1 MLTYG
6 LNSASVLAQVNIGT
20 NPASI
25 LGIFLAIAGAGL
37 YFLRTVR
44 PELSRDQDIF
54 FAAVGLL
61 CGFIFIFQGWRL
73 DPILQFG
80 QLLLVGTTVYFA
92 YESIRLR
99 GIATQ
104 QAKRTTPIVDRDRD
118 VSDRYDYDDRGRY
131 GAEVEDYDRDPLPY
145 DPYYED
151 ERPTSRPQI
160 RGSRD
165 SRPSRSEYYD
175 DPAPRRP
182 ERRTNIE
189 RIEDDRPPRRRISSS
204 KRNASRSTS
213 RLEKSDWDTS
223 PRPPAD
229 DWDNNSPTEERRT
242 PRRSSD
248 RPDRPTRRRSDDDII
263 SQPRTSSRKRRPRRD
278 ADSRRDLDSRR
289 ERGGMDEVI
298 PTDYED
304 YNPIVRLEDEK
315 DEPPEVKLD
324 DE

>member
-1 MLTYG
+1 MLTFG

-54 FAAVGLL
+54 FAAAGLL
-61 CGFIFIFQGWRL
+61 SGFLFIFQGWRS
-73 DPILQFG
+73 DRILQFG
-80 QLLLVGTTVYFA
+80 QLSLVGTTVYFA
-92 YESIRLR
+92 YERIRLR

-104 QAKRTTPIVDRDRD
+104 QAKRSTPIVDCARY

-160 RGSRD
+160 RGGRD
-165 SRPSRSEYYD
+165 SRSSRNEYYD

-182 ERRTNIE
+182 ERRNVE
-189 RIEDDRPPRRRISSS
+189 RIEDDRPPRRRISSA
-204 KRNASRSTS
+204 KRTPSRSTS
-213 RLEKSDWDTS
+213 RLEKSDWDAS
-223 PRPPAD
+223 PRPPVD
-229 DWDNNSPTEERRT
+229 DWDNSPAEERRT

-248 RPDRPTRRRSDDDII
+248 RPTRRRSDGDII
-263 SQPRTSSRKRRPRRD
+263 QPRTAKKRRPRRD
-278 ADSRRDLDSRR
+278 SDSRR

>member
-6 LNSASVLAQVNIGT
+6 LNSASILAQVNIGT

-25 LGIFLAIAGAGL
+25 LGIFLAVAGAGL

-104 QAKRTTPIVDRDRD
+104 QAKRSTPIVDRERD

-145 DPYYED
+145 DPYYEE
-151 ERPTSRPQI
+151 ERPPRPQI

-165 SRPSRSEYYD
+165 SRASRSEYYD

-182 ERRTNIE
+182 QRRNDIE

-204 KRNASRSTS
+204 RRTTNRSTS
-213 RLEKSDWDTS
+213 RLEQSDWDSSS
-223 PRPPAD
+223 PPID
-229 DWDNNSPTEERRT
+229 SWDNSPTEERRT
-242 PRRSSD
+242 PRRSNE
-248 RPDRPTRRRSDDDII
+248 RPTRRRSEEDII
-263 SQPRTSSRKRRPRRD
+263 QPRTSRTRRPRRD
-278 ADSRRDLDSRR
+278 SDPRR

>member
-37 YFLRTVR
+37 YGLRTVR

-104 QAKRTTPIVDRDRD
+104 QAKRSTPIVDRERD
-118 VSDRYDYDDRGRY
+118 ISDRYDYDDRGKY

-151 ERPTSRPQI
+151 ERPTPRPQI

-165 SRPSRSEYYD
+165 TRPSRSEYYD
-175 DPAPRRP
+175 DRSPRRP
-182 ERRTNIE
+182 ERRNDIE
-189 RIEDDRPPRRRISSS
+189 RIEDDRPPRRRSSTS
-204 KRNASRSTS
+204 SRRTNTRSTS
-213 RLEKSDWDTS
+213 RLEESDWGST
-223 PRPPAD
+223 PPPVD
-229 DWDNNSPTEERRT
+229 DWDNSRTEERRT
-242 PRRSSD
+242 PRRSN
-248 RPDRPTRRRSDDDII
+248 DRPTRRRSDEDII
-263 SQPRTSSRKRRPRRD
+263 QPKTSRKRRPRRD
-278 ADSRRDLDSRR
+278 SDPRR

-298 PTDYED
+298 PTDYEE

-315 DEPPEVKLD
+315 DQPPEVKLD

>member
-1 MLTYG
+1 MLTFG

-104 QAKRTTPIVDRDRD
+104 QAKRSTPIVDRERD
-118 VSDRYDYDDRGRY
+118 VSERYDYDDRGRY
-131 GAEVEDYDRDPLPY
+131 GAEVEDFDRDPLPY
-145 DPYYED
+145 DPYYEE
-151 ERPTSRPQI
+151 ERPPRPQI

-165 SRPSRSEYYD
+165 SRSSRNEYYD
-175 DPAPRRP
+175 DQAPRRL
-182 ERRTNIE
+182 ERRNDLE
-189 RIEDDRPPRRRISSS
+189 RNEEDSSTRRRSSS
-204 KRNASRSTS
+204 SRRTTSRSSS
-213 RLEKSDWDTS
+213 RLEENDWGTS
-223 PRPPAD
+223 SRRVN
-229 DWDNNSPTEERRT
+229 DWDNSPSEERRT
-242 PRRSSD
+242 SRRSS
-248 RPDRPTRRRSDDDII
+248 TRTSRSRSEEDI
-263 SQPRTSSRKRRPRRD
+263 QPRTSRKRRPRRD
-278 ADSRRDLDSRR
+278 SESRP
-289 ERGGMDEVI
+289 ERGFDDVI

-304 YNPIVRLEDEK
+304 YNPLVRLEDEK
-315 DEPPEVKLD
+315 DDSVKLE

>member
-1 MLTYG
+1 MLTFG

-92 YESIRLR
+92 FESIRLR

-104 QAKRTTPIVDRDRD
+104 QAKRSTPIVDRDRD
-118 VSDRYDYDDRGRY
+118 VSDRYDYDDRGKY

-145 DPYYED
+145 DPYYEE
-151 ERPTSRPQI
+151 ERPTQRPQI

-165 SRPSRSEYYD
+165 SRSSRNDYYED
-175 DPAPRRP
+175 QAPRRP
-182 ERRTNIE
+182 ERRNDIE
-189 RIEDDRPPRRRISSS
+189 RIEDDRPPRRRNSSNSSS
-204 KRNASRSTS
+204 SIKRTTNRSTP
-213 RLEKSDWDTS
+213 RLEESDWS
-223 PRPPAD
+223 SESRPID
-229 DWDNNSPTEERRT
+229 DWDNSIAEERRT
-242 PRRSSD
+242 SRRSSS
-248 RPDRPTRRRSDDDII
+248 RPPSSRRTEEDI
-263 SQPRTSSRKRRPRRD
+263 QPRTSKKRRP
-278 ADSRRDLDSRR
+278 SRDLEPRR
-289 ERGGMDEVI
+289 ERGIDEVI

-315 DEPPEVKLD
+315 DNPINLGDLD
-324 DE
+324 K

>member
-25 LGIFLAIAGAGL
+25 LGIFLAVAGAGL

-104 QAKRTTPIVDRDRD
+104 QAKRSTPIVDRERD

-145 DPYYED
+145 DPYYEE
-151 ERPTSRPQI
+151 ERPPRPQI

-165 SRPSRSEYYD
+165 SRASRSEYYD

-182 ERRTNIE
+182 ERRNDIE

-204 KRNASRSTS
+204 KRTNSRSTS
-213 RLEKSDWDTS
+213 RLEKSDWDSSS
-223 PRPPAD
+223 PPID
-229 DWDNNSPTEERRT
+229 SWDNSPTEERRA
-242 PRRSSD
+242 PRRSNE
-248 RPDRPTRRRSDDDII
+248 RPTRPRSEEDII
-263 SQPRTSSRKRRPRRD
+263 QPRTSRKRRPRRD
-278 ADSRRDLDSRR
+278 SDPRR

>member
-1 MLTYG
+1 MLNFG

-20 NPASI
+20 TPVTL
-25 LGIFLAIAGAGL
+25 LGIILAVAGVGL

-54 FAAVGLL
+54 FSAVGLL
-61 CGFIFIFQGWRL
+61 CGFILIFQGWRY
-73 DPILQFG
+73 DPIMQFG
-80 QLLLVGTTVYFA
+80 QFLLTATTVYFA

-104 QAKRTTPIVDRDRD
+104 QAKRSTPIVDRERD
-118 VSDRYDYDDRGRY
+118 VSDRYDYDDRGKY
-131 GAEVEDYDRDPLPY
+131 GAEVEDYDREPLPY

-151 ERPTSRPQI
+151 ERPPSRPQI

-165 SRPSRSEYYD
+165 TRPSRSEYYD
-175 DPAPRRP
+175 DAAPAPRRP
-182 ERRTNIE
+182 ERRNDIE
-189 RIEDDRPPRRRISSS
+189 KIEDDRPSRRRSSS
-204 KRNASRSTS
+204 SSRRTTTRSTP
-213 RLEKSDWDTS
+213 RLSESDWDSS
-223 PRPPAD
+223 PRPPVD
-229 DWDNNSPTEERRT
+229 DWDNSRTEERRT
-242 PRRSSD
+242 PRRTND
-248 RPDRPTRRRSDDDII
+248 RTTRRRSDDDII
-263 SQPRTSSRKRRPRRD
+263 SQPKTSSRKRRPRRD
-278 ADSRRDLDSRR
+278 SEPRR

-298 PTDYED
+298 PTDYEE

>member
-1 MLTYG
+1 MLTFG

-104 QAKRTTPIVDRDRD
+104 QAKRSTPIVDRERD
-118 VSDRYDYDDRGRY
+118 VSERYDYDDRGKY

-145 DPYYED
+145 DPYYEE
-151 ERPTSRPQI
+151 ERPPQRPQI

-165 SRPSRSEYYD
+165 SRSSRNEYYD
-175 DPAPRRP
+175 DQAPRRL
-182 ERRTNIE
+182 ERRSDVDRNE
-189 RIEDDRPPRRRISSS
+189 ENRPPRRRSSSS
-204 KRNASRSTS
+204 KRSTSRSTS
-213 RLEKSDWDTS
+213 RFEENDWGSSSQPVSDWD
-223 PRPPAD
+223 
-229 DWDNNSPTEERRT
+229 NSPSEERRT
-242 PRRSSD
+242 SRRSS
-248 RPDRPTRRRSDDDII
+248 TRTSRSRSEEDI
-263 SQPRTSSRKRRPRRD
+263 QPRTSRKRRPSRD
-278 ADSRRDLDSRR
+278 SESRR
-289 ERGGMDEVI
+289 ERGFDEVI

-315 DEPPEVKLD
+315 DDPVKLE

>member
-1 MLTYG
+1 MLTFG

-104 QAKRTTPIVDRDRD
+104 QAKRSTPIVDRERD

-131 GAEVEDYDRDPLPY
+131 GAEVEDIERDPLPY
-145 DPYYED
+145 DPYYEE
-151 ERPTSRPQI
+151 ERPPRPQI

-165 SRPSRSEYYD
+165 TRSSRSQYYD

-182 ERRTNIE
+182 ERRNDIE
-189 RIEDDRPPRRRISSS
+189 RIEEDRPPRRRNSSSS
-204 KRNASRSTS
+204 KRAANRSTS
-213 RLEKSDWDTS
+213 RLEQSDWDS
-223 PRPPAD
+223 SSRPVD
-229 DWDNNSPTEERRT
+229 DWDNSLTEERRT
-242 PRRSSD
+242 PRRSN
-248 RPDRPTRRRSDDDII
+248 DRPTRPRGEEDII
-263 SQPRTSSRKRRPRRD
+263 QPRTSKKRRPRRD
-278 ADSRRDLDSRR
+278 SDPRR
-289 ERGGMDEVI
+289 ERGVDEVI

-315 DEPPEVKLD
+315 DNPINLD
-324 DE
+324 DIDRDRDR

>member
-1 MLTYG
+1 MLTFG

-104 QAKRTTPIVDRDRD
+104 QAKRSTPIVDRERD
-118 VSDRYDYDDRGRY
+118 VSERYDYDDRGRY

-145 DPYYED
+145 DPYYEE
-151 ERPTSRPQI
+151 ERPQRPQI
-160 RGSRD
+160 RGSKDIRS
-165 SRPSRSEYYD
+165 SRYDYYD
-175 DPAPRRP
+175 DQAPRRP
-182 ERRTNIE
+182 ERRNDVE
-189 RIEDDRPPRRRISSS
+189 RNEEDRPPRRRSSS
-204 KRNASRSTS
+204 SRRSSRSTS
-213 RLEKSDWDTS
+213 RLEDNDWGS
-223 PRPPAD
+223 SSRPVD
-229 DWDNNSPTEERRT
+229 DWDNSPSEERRT
-242 PRRSSD
+242 SRGRSSRTS
-248 RPDRPTRRRSDDDII
+248 RPRIEEDI
-263 SQPRTSSRKRRPRRD
+263 QPRTSRKRRPTRD
-278 ADSRRDLDSRR
+278 SKPRR
-289 ERGGMDEVI
+289 ERTSDEVI

-315 DEPPEVKLD
+315 DNPVKLD

>member
-1 MLTYG
+1 MLTIG

-104 QAKRTTPIVDRDRD
+104 QAKRSTPIVDRDRD
-118 VSDRYDYDDRGRY
+118 VSDRYDYDDRNKY

-145 DPYYED
+145 DPYYEE
-151 ERPTSRPQI
+151 ERPTQRPRI

-165 SRPSRSEYYD
+165 TLSSRNDYYED
-175 DPAPRRP
+175 QAPRRP
-182 ERRTNIE
+182 ERRNDVVRNE
-189 RIEDDRPPRRRISSS
+189 EDTPPRRRSSS
-204 KRNASRSTS
+204 NQRNTNRSNP
-213 RLEKSDWDTS
+213 RLGESDWGS
-223 PRPPAD
+223 ESRPID
-229 DWDNNSPTEERRT
+229 DWDNSISEERRAS
-242 PRRSSD
+242 RRPSSN
-248 RPDRPTRRRSDDDII
+248 RPPSSRRPEEDI
-263 SQPRTSSRKRRPRRD
+263 QPRTSKKRRP
-278 ADSRRDLDSRR
+278 SRDLEPRR
-289 ERGGMDEVI
+289 ERGIDEVI

-315 DEPPEVKLD
+315 DNPINLGDIDK
-324 DE
+324 

>member
-104 QAKRTTPIVDRDRD
+104 QAKRSTPIVDRERG
-118 VSDRYDYDDRGRY
+118 VSNRYDYDDRGKY
-131 GAEVEDYDRDPLPY
+131 DAEVEDYDRDPLPY
-145 DPYYED
+145 DPYYEE
-151 ERPTSRPQI
+151 ERPSRPQI

-165 SRPSRSEYYD
+165 SRPSRNDYYD

-182 ERRTNIE
+182 ERRNDVE
-189 RIEDDRPPRRRISSS
+189 RIEDDRPPRRRISGS
-204 KRNASRSTS
+204 KRTSNRTS
-213 RLEKSDWDTS
+213 RLEKSDWGSS
-223 PRPPAD
+223 PTPLD
-229 DWDNNSPTEERRT
+229 DWDNSSTEERRK
-242 PRRSSD
+242 PRRSNN
-248 RPDRPTRRRSDDDII
+248 RPPRRRSDEDINQNPPI
-263 SQPRTSSRKRRPRRD
+263 SSRKPRPSRD
-278 ADSRRDLDSRR
+278 SESRR
-289 ERGGMDEVI
+289 ERRTDDII
-298 PTDYED
+298 PADYED

>member
-1 MLTYG
+1 MLTFG

-104 QAKRTTPIVDRDRD
+104 QAKRSTPIVDRERD
-118 VSDRYDYDDRGRY
+118 VSERYDYDDRGRY

-145 DPYYED
+145 DPYYEE
-151 ERPTSRPQI
+151 ERPQRPQI
-160 RGSRD
+160 RGSKDIRS
-165 SRPSRSEYYD
+165 SRYDYYD
-175 DPAPRRP
+175 DQAPRRP
-182 ERRTNIE
+182 ERRNDVE
-189 RIEDDRPPRRRISSS
+189 RNEEDRPPRRRSSS
-204 KRNASRSTS
+204 SRRSSRSTS
-213 RLEKSDWDTS
+213 RLEDNDWS
-223 PRPPAD
+223 SSSRPVD
-229 DWDNNSPTEERRT
+229 DWDNSPSEERRT
-242 PRRSSD
+242 SRGRSSRTS
-248 RPDRPTRRRSDDDII
+248 RPRIEEDI
-263 SQPRTSSRKRRPRRD
+263 QPRTSRKRRPTRD
-278 ADSRRDLDSRR
+278 SKPRR
-289 ERGGMDEVI
+289 ERTTDEVI

-315 DEPPEVKLD
+315 DNPVKLD